1 MNHTNNELGRAVRRA
16 LRCNPL
22 GIQPRTA
29 ACASVL
35 LAMATTAVMA
45 ADAPQGPT
53 SATSS
58 NADTELETITVTG
71 IKASIA
77 SAISVKETSDDI
89 IEAIAAEDLGRLP
102 DLSIA
107 DSIARL
113 PGLTAQRTDGR
124 ANFISIRGFAADFS
138 GTTLGGREQAS
149 TGENRGVEFDQ
160 YPAELINAVQVYK
173 TTDASLIG
181 QGLAGT
187 VNLNTVKPLSFH
199 DLTMAVNARAERN
212 TNGNLNPGQG
222 VSANGHRVSFSV
234 VDQFF
239 DHTLGAAVGFA
250 QLNSP
255 VQEKQYQAGYW
266 RQDNGNASTL
276 VLPPGVQQPL
286 DQCCG
291 TPTVVGVPPLA
302 IEEEYSSA
310 YARSES
316 QVRNGLMSVLEWAP
330 NEHYHS
336 QLDLFY
342 SKFKEVNYT
351 NGVQWSSAPWG
362 GAPVGNPPIPFPI
375 PSYSNVTTSNQ
386 NGNAIVTGGIVSGIV
401 PIMSNSY
408 TNTATQN
415 FSAGWN
421 NKVSFDNNWTV
432 AADLSYSSA
441 RDKLH
446 NFYAFS
452 GLKGSVVNGIGFQIP
467 VNNGDPH
474 FSVPVNLADPTL
486 VGFTDPANYSYNGR
500 DEEDRQSDVIKAFR
514 LDIVH
519 PVGWIFK
526 TVDLGFDYSDRKK
539 IKAAAVNF
547 AYLLG
552 NGCASLTVPQQCT
565 GTLYNNNLYTPINSN
580 LLYAPTSLSYVGIP
594 GVVDYNVLAALRNQM
609 YLVPDMGGSDYNRNY
624 YVEEKVPL
632 GYLKLNIDTALA
644 GVAIRGNVGVQY
656 VHTQQFS
663 SSVLTDPNT
672 GQAAGN
678 ATGGTSYNEV
688 LPSLNLVGD
697 LGNRTFLRFGAGKEM
712 MRGRI
717 DDEKAAASASVCTV
731 STAQNPCILGTWS
744 GSGGNP
750 NLKPYIAIAEDLSFE
765 KVFGQAS
772 YFSAAVFNKNLTR
785 YIFTQSVPNFDF
797 SGFTSTVPVKSNFG
811 VFSTPENGSGGKIQ
825 GYELALTLEGNL
837 LGSWLDGFGLQ
848 SSFAYTNNYI
858 PLGTLSNVP
867 GGPTTFPGFSKK
879 VAALTLYYEKY
890 GFSVRAAATYRSDF
904 TGEII
909 ALFDQLGYTTIKG
922 ETVTNLQAGYE
933 FKEGAA
939 KGLSFLLQIN
949 NVTNSP
955 YQTSQVSGFNVG
967 QVVTPLEY
975 DTFGRTILLGVNYKI
990 L

>member
-1 MNHTNNELGRAVRRA
+1 MNHGNNELGRAVRRA

-29 ACASVL
+29 ARASVL

-53 SATSS
+53 SAVSS
-58 NADTELETITVTG
+58 NADTELESITVTG

-77 SAISVKETSDDI
+77 SAISVKENSDDI
-89 IEAIAAEDLGRLP
+89 IEAISAEDLGRLP

-187 VNLNTVKPLSFH
+187 VNLNTVKPLAFK
-199 DLTMAVNARAERN
+199 DLTVAVNARAEHN
-212 TNGNLNPGQG
+212 TDGNLNPGQG

-234 VDQFF
+234 IDQFF

-266 RQDNGNASTL
+266 EQDNGNASTL
-276 VLPPGVQQPL
+276 VVPPGAMQPL
-286 DQCCG
+286 NQCCG

-362 GAPVGNPPIPFPI
+362 GSPVGNPPAPFPI

-452 GLKGSVVNGIGFQIP
+452 GLKGSGVLNGIGFQIP

-486 VGFTDPANYSYNGR
+486 VGFMDPANYSYNGR

-514 LDIVH
+514 
-519 PVGWIFK
+519 
-526 TVDLGFDYSDRKK
+526 
-539 IKAAAVNF
+539 
-547 AYLLG
+547 
-552 NGCASLTVPQQCT
+552 AS
-565 GTLYNNNLYTPINSN
+565 I
-580 LLYAPTSLSYVGIP
+580 
-594 GVVDYNVLAALRNQM
+594 
-609 YLVPDMGGSDYNRNY
+609 
-624 YVEEKVPL
+624 E
-632 GYLKLNIDTALA
+632 
-644 GVAIRGNVGVQY
+644 
-656 VHTQQFS
+656 
-663 SSVLTDPNT
+663 
-672 GQAAGN
+672 
-678 ATGGTSYNEV
+678 
-688 LPSLNLVGD
+688 
-697 LGNRTFLRFGAGKEM
+697 
-712 MRGRI
+712 
-717 DDEKAAASASVCTV
+717 
-731 STAQNPCILGTWS
+731 
-744 GSGGNP
+744 
-750 NLKPYIAIAEDLSFE
+750 
-765 KVFGQAS
+765 
-772 YFSAAVFNKNLTR
+772 
-785 YIFTQSVPNFDF
+785 
-797 SGFTSTVPVKSNFG
+797 
-811 VFSTPENGSGGKIQ
+811 
-825 GYELALTLEGNL
+825 
-837 LGSWLDGFGLQ
+837 
-848 SSFAYTNNYI
+848 
-858 PLGTLSNVP
+858 
-867 GGPTTFPGFSKK
+867 
-879 VAALTLYYEKY
+879 
-890 GFSVRAAATYRSDF
+890 
-904 TGEII
+904 
-909 ALFDQLGYTTIKG
+909 
-922 ETVTNLQAGYE
+922 
-933 FKEGAA
+933 EGAA
-939 KGLSFLLQIN
+939 IVNGDRDKASDSIAKFTKMPMPLVKANRASLSTPDLKPAQLNWWIALMKQQGLLQTEID
-949 NVTNSP
+949 P
-955 YQTSQVSGFNVG
+955 A
-967 QVVTPLEY
+967 
-975 DTFGRTILLGVNYKI
+975 KI
-990 L
+990 VLQ